1 MLDLDRSDY
10 LTIAFLFVAGVAA
23 VYVAFFM

>member
-10 LTIAFLFVAGVAA
+10 LTIAFFIVAGVAA

>member
-1 MLDLDRSDY
+1 MLDLDRRDY
-10 LTIAFLFVAGVAA
+10 LTIAFLVAAGVAA

>member
-10 LTIAFLFVAGVAA
+10 LTIAFLVVAGVASA
-23 VYVAFFM
+23 YVAFFM

>member
-10 LTIAFLFVAGVAA
+10 FTIAFLVVAAVVA